1 MKKIL
6 GLLIAGA
13 MIAVV
18 ATGCGKK
25 EDAGTGE
32 PEKKTETTGT
42 TAGEPKTGDTG
53 GSPKGDDKG
62 TEAPKGDDKGSTTET
77 K

>member
-13 MIAVV
+13 MIAVMV
-18 ATGCGKK
+18 TGCGKK

-32 PEKKTETTGT
+32 PEKKTGTTGGEPKTGETTGT
-42 TAGEPKTGDTG
+42 TGD
-53 GSPKGDDKG
+53 
-62 TEAPKGDDKGSTTET
+62 APKGDDKGSTTEN